1 MRDKLCYINILT
13 IKISRIALLGKL
25 SCDFCQGRSSLLGVA
40 TLGELIAAIKGRV
53 VPPLAF
59 NQLADQAT
67 GTLIEFLPIDGL
79 KPDFVAGDLAKLAN
93 VA

>member
-1 MRDKLCYINILT
+1 MT
-13 IKISRIALLGKL
+13 ALRK
-25 SCDFCQGRSSLLGVA
+25 
-40 TLGELIAAIKGRV
+40 LIAAVKGRV
-53 VPPLAF
+53 VPSFTF

-67 GTLIEFLPIDGL
+67 GTLIEFLAIDGF